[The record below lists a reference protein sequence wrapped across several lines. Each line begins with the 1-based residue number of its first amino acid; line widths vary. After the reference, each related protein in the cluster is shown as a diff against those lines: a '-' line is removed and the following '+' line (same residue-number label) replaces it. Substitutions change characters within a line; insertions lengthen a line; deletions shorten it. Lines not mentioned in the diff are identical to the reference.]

1 MKHWWKFLCAILL
14 VYSIVAGL
22 FVPLGPGIS
31 HLAPVNVTAGNTVT
45 LTIYGYN
52 THFDKTSPRF
62 WLKNDTLSI
71 CPTAT
76 EVKDRKTATATFL
89 IPLTVPQRSFTLIGA
104 SEYDG
109 LFLLDNA
116 LMIKGEFE
124 RGAGTGHCPIVIKS
138 KSASFFSFPN
148 REILNETIRNLYF
161 HVPMWWAMM
170 FMFLL
175 SIIFSIA
182 HLSSFTLK
190 YDFLAAE
197 AAKTG
202 ILFGML
208 GLLTGMIWARFT
220 WGAWWIADPRLNGSA
235 ATLLAYAAYF
245 ILRNS
250 MTEEQK
256 RARVAAVYNIFAFIM
271 MMVLIMIYPRMADSL
286 HPGSGGNPA
295 FSSYDLDQ
303 NMRLVFYPA
312 VIAWFLMAL
321 WIFQLRWRILK
332 IKKTTEGELQ

>member
-1 MKHWWKFLCAILL
+1 MKHWWKFLCAVLL

-22 FVPLGPGIS
+22 FVPLGPGIADLS
-31 HLAPVNVTAGNTVT
+31 PVNVAAGTTATI
-45 LTIYGYN
+45 TIYGYN
-52 THFDKTSPRF
+52 THFNKEAPQF
-62 WLKNDTLSI
+62 WLKNDTIGI
-71 CPTAT
+71 CAT
-76 EVKDRKTATATFL
+76 ETNVIDRKTAKATFY
-89 IPLTVPQRSFTLIGA
+89 IPEAVPQRTFTLLGA
-104 SEYDG
+104 SNHDG

-116 LMIKGEFE
+116 LMLRGDFK
-124 RGAGTGHCPIVIKS
+124 RGAPQNNCPIIVKN

-161 HVPMWWAMM
+161 HVPMWWSMM
-170 FMFLL
+170 LMFLL
-175 SIIFSIA
+175 SIIFSIG
-182 HLSSFTLK
+182 HLRGFHLK
-190 YDFLAAE
+190 HDYLAAE

-202 ILFGML
+202 MLFGIF
-208 GLLTGMIWARFT
+208 GLITGMIWARFT
-220 WGAWWIADPRLNGSA
+220 WGDWWIADPRLNGSA
-235 ATLLAYAAYF
+235 ATLLAYSAYF

-256 RARVAAVYNIFAFIM
+256 RARVAAVYNIFAFVM
-271 MMVLIMIYPRMADSL
+271 MLVLIMIYPRMADSL

-312 VIAWFLMAL
+312 VLGWFLLAV

-332 IKKTTEGELQ
+332 IKKITEGDLI

>member
-1 MKHWWKFLCAILL
+1 MKHWWKYLCAVLL
-14 VYSIVAGL
+14 VYSIIAGL
-22 FVPLGPGIS
+22 FVPLGPGIAALS
-31 HLAPVNVTAGNTVT
+31 PVTVT
-45 LTIYGYN
+45 PAETVSINITGYN
-52 THFDKTSPRF
+52 THFDKETPKF
-62 WLKNDTLSI
+62 WLKNDTIAVCAAIVNISG
-71 CPTAT
+71 
-76 EVKDRKTATATFL
+76 RKNATAVFN
-89 IPLTVPQRSFTLIGA
+89 VPVLLPSRTFTLIGA

-116 LMIKGEFE
+116 LMIKGDFE
-124 RGAGTGHCPIVIKS
+124 RGIPSNTCSIVVKN
-138 KSASFFSFPN
+138 KNASFFSFPN

-175 SIIFSIA
+175 SIIFSIK
-182 HLSSFTLK
+182 HLSGFKLINDYLS
-190 YDFLAAE
+190 AE

-202 ILFGML
+202 MLFGIL
-208 GLLTGMIWARFT
+208 GLVTGMIWARFT

-250 MTEEQK
+250 MNEEQR
-256 RARVAAVYNIFAFIM
+256 RARVASVYNIFAFIM
-271 MMVLIMIYPRMADSL
+271 MLVLIMIYPRMADSL

-295 FSSYDLDQ
+295 FSSYDLDK

-312 VIAWFLMAL
+312 VIGWFLLAL
-321 WIFQLRWRILK
+321 WIYQLRWRILK
-332 IKKTTEGELQ
+332 IKKTIEGDLI